1 MGIKVLAI
9 APYQGLKK
17 VIEQLGEEDKQLD
30 IHVVYGNLKEGLEAA
45 KSAEEQGYEMILS
58 RGGTAKLIKEEVSI
72 PVIDIQVSG
81 YDVLRV
87 LTLAKDYSGRVAI
100 LGFPSISHGAATICS
115 LLEIDIATYTIYD
128 ESEVEPKL
136 NEIKKQGFDVI
147 IGDVITVET
156 ARKLGLQEILITSG
170 SESVREAF
178 QDLKETYRFFRHI
191 TQKHQ
196 LLKQALHQSKQGIF
210 ILNENGHAVYFN
222 KAAEG
227 LKADG
232 FLSQPPVQSF
242 FQGMELEKNHLAVLQ
257 MDGMI
262 YPISGVRL
270 HLDQQNYTILY
281 IDSPSRDFEK
291 QIGITIKEPVPS
303 PDPYPFS
310 RITGSSE
317 AIGQVVQKAKV
328 YSRSDM
334 PIWLSGEKGTGKEI
348 FAHLIHQGGSRNDQP
363 MIQLDAAQIEAGKW
377 EEILWH
383 SEKDR
388 RIPPLSHFGTFY
400 IQNVERLPIPIGN
413 QLGSLFDSEIRN
425 LPRLIVSSR
434 GGIDGLWESN
444 RFSQRLSEVLAQGN
458 IHIPPLR
465 ERTEDIE
472 DLSRLFI
479 AHFNS
484 LYGKEIVGI
493 QRDLFDEL
501 ETLPW
506 PGNVAELR
514 QAIGQ
519 FVLQST
525 GPYIQA
531 EEVSSV
537 LKDLKGNRQVH
548 SREDINLTG
557 TLEEIEKQIIEKILH
572 EENMNQSKTAKRL
585 GINRTTLWRKLK

>member
-170 SESVREAF
+170 SESVKEAF

-222 KAAEG
+222 KAAER

-291 QIGITIKEPVPS
+291 KIGITIKEPVPS

-310 RITGSSE
+310 RITGSSG
-317 AIGQVVQKAKV
+317 AIGQVVQKAKN